1 MIIAHAVIEHWQ
13 LKPGVLV
20 LVLSNYTLGFYNIIL
35 QLYYQGC
42 KISYIDKV
50 SQDQFS

>member
-1 MIIAHAVIEHWQ
+1 MIIDHGMIEHWQ

-20 LVLSNYTLGFYNIIL
+20 SVLGNYMLAFIF
-35 QLYYQGC
+35 QLYSQDAGC
-42 KISYIDKV
+42 VTVSYTDNV

>member
-20 LVLSNYTLGFYNIIL
+20 SVLSNYTLAFITLFFNFTT
-35 QLYYQGC
+35 
-42 KISYIDKV
+42 KV
-50 SQDQFS
+50 VKLVT

>member
-1 MIIAHAVIEHWQ
+1 MIIDHAVIEHWQ

-20 LVLSNYTLGFYNIIL
+20 SVLGNYMLAFIF
-35 QLYYQGC
+35 QLYSQDG
-42 KISYIDKV
+42 KISYTDNV